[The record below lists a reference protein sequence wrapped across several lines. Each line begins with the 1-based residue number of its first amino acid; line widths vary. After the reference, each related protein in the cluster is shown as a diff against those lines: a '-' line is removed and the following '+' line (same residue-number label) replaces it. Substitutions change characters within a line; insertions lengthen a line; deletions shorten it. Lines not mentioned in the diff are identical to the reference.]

1 MFRFRLIVELTIV
14 TLIAVYLIKISNTL
28 EQLKLAN
35 KGEVETE
42 VTSNTSL
49 ANPEQQEEVS
59 RLHSLNEV
67 NQHLSS
73 LSANTKA
80 KDLALAISE
89 IDSWMIDPEFEKS
102 VNDVLDKRVIE
113 LRSKVLSEVKEDSQ
127 KALHASN
134 SKEANKLLNNIG
146 LLISLYPMS
155 EEQGIIEQARQLTD
169 DHRKLAVNLE
179 GQKRLRYNKWAV
191 KQIEQALNGYHKKS
205 SLWSPKKENKLLVD
219 SLVENLAE
227 IDPNLLEPIVL
238 SLYDYA
244 LETTKES
251 ISESDKVSLA
261 EKLTSPNTI
270 RKTYEDL

>member
-1 MFRFRLIVELTIV
+1 MFRFRLIVELAIV
-14 TLIAVYLIKISNTL
+14 TIIAIYLIKISNTL

-35 KGEVETE
+35 KGEVGTE
-42 VTSNTSL
+42 VTSNTLLES
-49 ANPEQQEEVS
+49 PDQQEEVL

-73 LSANTKA
+73 LSANTKS

-89 IDSWMIDPEFEKS
+89 IDSWMIEPEFEKS
-102 VNDVLDKRVIE
+102 VNDVLDKRIVE
-113 LRSKVLSEVKEDSQ
+113 LRSKVLSEVKEESQ
-127 KALHASN
+127 KAINASN

-155 EEQGIIEQARQLTD
+155 EEPGIIEQARLLTD
-169 DHRKLAVNLE
+169 DHKKLAVNLE
-179 GQKRLRYNKWAV
+179 GQKRLRYNQWAV
-191 KQIEQALNGYHKKS
+191 KKIEQALNGYHKKS

-227 IDPNLLEPIVL
+227 IVPNLLEPIVL